1 MGTSSK
7 GSGEEKENNLNTA
20 SAPSSPRRTTALSAT
35 ESTNSTPHVSTNP
48 VEEGDAVKNGGL
60 LYPDEVKPDDND
72 DGLDHLD
79 SKQYIERFR
88 NYENEFTH
96 RMLAKY
102 FSSKS
107 PNGGNSFYEE
117 ITIGDEV
124 IKASRV
130 PCFQL
135 YADPVVGFKEQCSN
149 GSSSPAET
157 QANTPNT
164 PNEKNMVKN

>member
-20 SAPSSPRRTTALSAT
+20 SAPSSPRRTAALSAT
-35 ESTNSTPHVSTNP
+35 ESTNSTPHVSINP
-48 VEEGDAVKNGGL
+48 VEGDAVKNGGL
-60 LYPDEVKPDDND
+60 LFPDEVKPDND

-102 FSSKS
+102 FSGKTL
-107 PNGGNSFYEE
+107 NGGNSFYAE

-149 GSSSPAET
+149 GSSSPAEI
-157 QANTPNT
+157 QAHT